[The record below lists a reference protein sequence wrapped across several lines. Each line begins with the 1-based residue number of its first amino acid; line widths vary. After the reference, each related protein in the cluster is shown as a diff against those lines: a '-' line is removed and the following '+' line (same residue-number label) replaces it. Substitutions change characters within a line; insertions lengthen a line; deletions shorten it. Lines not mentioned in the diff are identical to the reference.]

1 MLLCLFFSRLSKCR
15 FRESSKA
22 YQEEFENTKV
32 IIRSRKSK
40 KSEKYTVMAEKKTK
54 NDNDIQNTIQK
65 AADRITRVPL
75 KRG

>member
-1 MLLCLFFSRLSKCR
+1 MLLCLCFSRLSKCR

-40 KSEKYTVMAEKKTK
+40 KSEKYTVMAEK

>member
-40 KSEKYTVMAEKKTK
+40 KSEKYTVMAEK

>member
-1 MLLCLFFSRLSKCR
+1 MLLCLCFSRLSKCR

-32 IIRSRKSK
+32 IIKSRKSK
-40 KSEKYTVMAEKKTK
+40 KSEKYTVIAEKKTK
-54 NDNDIQNTIQK
+54 NENDIQNTIQK
-65 AADRITRVPL
+65 VTDRVTRVPL